1 MYVKAETML
10 LNFRESFKNDA
21 TAIKGFISTAIAET
35 NQGYANSKVPIVM
48 NLQCIIESA
57 IQDNPDSEA
66 MLNAFQAAA
75 SESNSKFE

>member
-1 MYVKAETML
+1 
-10 LNFRESFKNDA
+10 
-21 TAIKGFISTAIAET
+21 
-35 NQGYANSKVPIVM
+35 M